1 MAVNSDASAR
11 RLGKGDDR
19 PHNAHDDRMAVIAGL
34 AAVDLVVPFD
44 ADTPRDLIL
53 ACRPDVLVKGGDYTA
68 DTTAGAAETIARG
81 GRFVAI
87 PLAARPLD
95 DEPRRPH
102 PRPGRRALSVA
113 LLVLPDFLLIAFG
126 ALLARRARF
135 DAGFWSGVER
145 LVYFVLFPALL
156 FRALASAP
164 LAFTDALP
172 FVATGVAFT
181 LGGIALSALGQ
192 PLCRLPRDVFAAC
205 FQCGF
210 RFNTYIAIAIAGRV
224 AGEAGLARLA
234 LLIGVLVPLVNVAAV
249 AVLARGRATHIGR
262 ELARNPLVLACA
274 AGLAWNALALPRPA
288 VAMRVVEL
296 LAAAALPLGLLAV
309 GAGLRVRGTDL
320 PPRAIAWWNGVKLVA
335 LPALA
340 LAFARLFGLNAM
352 ETTIVVAMA
361 AVPTATSAYVLAV
374 QMGAPGAPV
383 ALLISTGTISAAVT
397 LPLWLALVA

>member
-1 MAVNSDASAR
+1 
-11 RLGKGDDR
+11 
-19 PHNAHDDRMAVIAGL
+19 
-34 AAVDLVVPFD
+34 
-44 ADTPRDLIL
+44 
-53 ACRPDVLVKGGDYTA
+53 
-68 DTTAGAAETIARG
+68 
-81 GRFVAI
+81 
-87 PLAARPLD
+87 
-95 DEPRRPH
+95 
-102 PRPGRRALSVA
+102 LSVA

-135 DAGFWSGVER
+135 DGGFWSGVER

-249 AVLARGRATHIGR
+249 AMLARRRATHIGR
-262 ELARNPLVLACA
+262 ELVRNPLVLACA
-274 AGLAWNALALPRPA
+274 AGLLWNALALPQPA

-320 PPRAIAWWNGVKLVA
+320 PLRAIAWWNGVKLVA

-340 LAFARLFGLNAM
+340 LACARLFGLNAM

-383 ALLISTGTISAAVT
+383 ALLISTGTIGAAVT